1 MAKKKSQKK
10 DRRGSSKKITRKL
23 SKLRKSSKSK
33 QKSFKFILD
42 DTKILHNSKIAKEL
56 NIDVTKPQYFIPGDN
71 PPGYLCVISPDKIT
85 IHTARKNSPKDF
97 DFDNIENN
105 PNLLGGH
112 YETKPSITINKFSR
126 VFITS
131 RNSEYEDINDK
142 FGNINKYNP
151 TVSLTYKG
159 KEFIYHKTENKQPH
173 RQTEAQR
180 SRGDYILIH
189 TQGNEYISLGWWM
202 HRFTTNNDRIRFV
215 SQGEAGR
222 SGDMSPYA
230 IGNKY
235 GYCLETLDSIMSYDE
250 NWKYIDLKNLKMKN
264 PHYYW
269 YMGYP
274 TWKNILPKFL
284 FFKFNIRHHE
294 SYPEGT
300 FKDFKVENIR
310 PLWK

>member
-1 MAKKKSQKK
+1 MTKKKSQKK
-10 DRRGSSKKITRKL
+10 DRRVSSKKITRKL
-23 SKLRKSSKSK
+23 SNLRKSSKSK

-42 DTKILHNSKIAKEL
+42 DTKILPNSKTAKEL

-85 IHTARKNSPKDF
+85 IHTARKNSPTDF

-159 KEFIYHKTENKQPH
+159 KEFIYHKKGI
-173 RQTEAQR
+173 
-180 SRGDYILIH
+180 SRRGLYILIH
-189 TQGNEYISLGWWM
+189 TQKNEYISLGEGVY
-202 HRFTTNNDRIRFV
+202 RFTTNNDRIRYV
-215 SQGEAGR
+215 SPDPDQI
-222 SGDMSPYA
+222 YA

-235 GYCLETLDSIMSYDE
+235 GYCLETIDTWFSDDV

-284 FFKFNIRHHE
+284 FFKFNIRRHE
-294 SYPEGT
+294 SAPKGT
-300 FKDFKVENIR
+300 FKDFKVDNLYPEEGKHIII
-310 PLWK
+310 K